1 MNQRIRIS
9 LLSAALFFLAGTGLF
24 RPAGTL
30 TAKGLEFRGFSG
42 GMMLHGGYVFSPA
55 SEHLHGTA
63 VSAFTR
69 GIGGAIRLHF
79 GDHLRI
85 GSEGYSST
93 APVFGNGSYV
103 HSGWGGILADVPLT
117 WKDWT
122 FFAGATVGGGG
133 FKGVYMLEGDAS
145 DWEAEKEIIYR
156 KSAFMVVSPFLG
168 AEYRLTQTIR
178 LVVKADCVTG
188 IGRGAEGVPAG
199 PRLYFGVMFYR

>member
-1 MNQRIRIS
+1 MQTRIF
-9 LLSAALFFLAGTGLF
+9 LLSASLLFLAVSFLSGSGST
-24 RPAGTL
+24 A
-30 TAKGLEFRGFSG
+30 TAKGLEFSGFSG

-79 GDHLRI
+79 GEHLRI

-93 APVFGNGSYV
+93 APILGNGSYV
-103 HSGWGGILADVPLT
+103 HSGWGGVLADVPVT

-145 DWEAEKEIIYR
+145 DWEPEPETIYR
-156 KSAFMVVSPFLG
+156 KSAFMIVSPFLG
-168 AEYRLTQTIR
+168 AEYRLTKAIR
-178 LVVKADCVTG
+178 VIVKADCLTG
-188 IGRGAEGVPAG
+188 IGRGAEGMPTG
-199 PRLYFGVMFYR
+199 PRLYFGIMFYR